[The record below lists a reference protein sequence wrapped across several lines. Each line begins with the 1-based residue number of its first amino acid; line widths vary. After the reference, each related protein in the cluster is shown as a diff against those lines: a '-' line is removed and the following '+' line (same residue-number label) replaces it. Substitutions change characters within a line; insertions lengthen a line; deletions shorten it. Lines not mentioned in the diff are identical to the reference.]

1 MSAISVSVSPVGQVK
16 PVHGVGQPPM
26 LGLDCSMFSYLKDA
40 GVPFSRLHDVGGWF
54 GGNMFAD
61 IPNLFRDF
69 DADPEDPESYDFT
82 FTDILIK
89 NLVENGVEPFFRLG
103 VTIENFAEIKAYRI
117 FPPKD
122 PEKWARI
129 CEGVIAHYN
138 EGWADGFRC
147 GIRYWEI
154 WNEPDFAPDER
165 DNCMWRGTKEQFY
178 ELYDVASKHLKKR
191 FPDIMIG
198 GYGSCGFYAAALPGD
213 AEAIGTTQKAYH
225 LEFFDGFLE
234 YIRARGSPFDF
245 FSWHG
250 YDDPDRM
257 ALYASYARKR
267 LDEAGFRETLSFCD
281 EWNRFSRYRGQ
292 QRHAALSA
300 ASMIAFD
307 TSPVDGAMFYDAR
320 VGVSKY
326 GSLFDPL
333 SLKPLVSYWVF
344 VAFNELYKLKRRLG
358 VTGTPDGVWADAATD
373 GESRL
378 LLAANTDDK
387 EKELAVP
394 GTVLSCRVIDG
405 EKRLEEAPFNGRI
418 GPYSVLL
425 LKLGSGNER

>member
-1 MSAISVSVSPVGQVK
+1 MSVLKFSSAPVGRVK

-89 NLVENGVEPFFRLG
+89 NLVENGIEPFFRLG
-103 VTIENFAEIKAYRI
+103 VTIENFSAIKAYRI

-154 WNEPDFAPDER
+154 WNEPDNEPDIAE
-165 DNCMWRGTKEQFY
+165 NHMWRGTKEQFY

-198 GYGSCGFYAAALPGD
+198 GYASCGFYDLKKSFIS
-213 AEAIGTTQKAYH
+213 EANSSPRFEYFI
-225 LEFFDGFLE
+225 EFFDGFLD
-234 YIRARGSPFDF
+234 YIVSHGSPLDF
-245 FSWHG
+245 FSWHS
-250 YDDPDRM
+250 YDSPENN
-257 ALYASYARKR
+257 AVYARYARKR
-267 LDEAGFRETLSFCD
+267 LDEAGFEKTESICN
-281 EWNRFSRYRGQ
+281 EWNRSSRLRGQ
-292 QRHAALSA
+292 PKHAALTA
-300 ASMIAFD
+300 ASIISFD
-307 TSPVDGAMFYDAR
+307 LSPVDSAMFYDAR
-320 VGVSKY
+320 VDRSRF

-333 SLKPLVSYWVF
+333 SYKPLVSYYVF
-344 VAFNELYKLKRRLG
+344 IAFNELYQLKNRLDVAG
-358 VTGTPDGVWADAATD
+358 VPEGVWADAATD
-373 GESRL
+373 GKRTL
-378 LLAANTDDK
+378 VLIANPTDETKQIALDK
-387 EKELAVP
+387 KI
-394 GTVLSCRVIDG
+394 LSCRAIDG
-405 EKRLEEAPFNGRI
+405 ARKLEEAPFDGSI
-418 GPYSVLL
+418 APDTVLL
-425 LKLGSGNER
+425 IEF